1 MILGKY
7 MWLEK
12 RKESPNL
19 SICPLEDFLG
29 ASKHYQKTMKSLV
42 KLFYMRSGRSHSSD
56 KGRF

>member
-1 MILGKY
+1 

-12 RKESPNL
+12 RKESPSL

-42 KLFYMRSGRSHSSD
+42 KLFYMRSGRSHRSD